1 MLDMTERKTWWILG
15 GALTAGTLVALNIAS
30 DLGEADATALELLLD
45 SFETVLMVI
54 GAVGVGMLVDRMH
67 VEHREKLSLIRDL
80 SVARDEGEG
89 WRSRVQS
96 QVAGIG
102 AEIERQFDSWRLT
115 AAERE
120 VGLLMLKGLSHKE
133 IAAVR
138 VTAEATVRQQARSI
152 YQKTSLP
159 SKTAF
164 CAYFLEDLLP
174 PARASGVNLV
184 GDANDEPFPHG
195 HRENGGAMGGNG
207 LGAKGLN
214 GQSAPGA
221 DTGFAF
227 EAVAPY
233 GGW

>member
-1 MLDMTERKTWWILG
+1 
-15 GALTAGTLVALNIAS
+15 
-30 DLGEADATALELLLD
+30 
-45 SFETVLMVI
+45 FETVLMVI

-67 VEHREKLSLIRDL
+67 LEHKEKLSLIQDL
-80 SVARDEGEG
+80 SIARDEGEG

-152 YQKTSLP
+152 YQKTNLP

-174 PARASGVNLV
+174 PARESGLSLV
-184 GDANDEPFPHG
+184 GDTNDEPFAH
-195 HRENGGAMGGNG
+195 ACKGNG
-207 LGAKGLN
+207 VA
-214 GQSAPGA
+214 SGA
-221 DTGFAF
+221 DGCAG
-227 EAVAPY
+227 ENCGNALASDN
-233 GGW
+233 GARLAR